1 MTSPDKYPLQ
11 IADAKGVSIH
21 LMSRQ
26 ELIEVASTDNTWIFV
41 DSQMVGVKE
50 LETIELNED
59 TEIRLS
65 VPMSGCDTCT
75 HLFSVRTLSRDGTER
90 MEQLYGVET
99 FKTKEFRI
107 YVDGKYYNDSENSY
121 KWHTSKAREWRLIT
135 RIDRNIASPIQ
146 YRWE

>member
-1 MTSPDKYPLQ
+1 MKSPDKYSVR
-11 IADAKGVSIH
+11 IANEKAFSIH

-26 ELIEVASTDNTWIFV
+26 EIIEKVTNENTWVFI
-41 DSQMVGVKE
+41 DSQMTSVEE
-50 LETIELNED
+50 LGNIELNED
-59 TEIRLS
+59 TEIRFS
-65 VPMSGCDTCT
+65 ASMSGCDTCT
-75 HLFSVRTLSRDGTER
+75 HLFSVRTLSQDGTER
-90 MEQLYGVET
+90 MEQLHGVET